1 MGPSSSIYIFQDVV
15 QSNTVS
21 TARLAGIIKVLA
33 NMSDYPVASG
43 QLQLPVVFVVFLVI
57 NKISPCQ
64 NLMQVFDQVFV
75 IINIWVFFCDV

>member
-1 MGPSSSIYIFQDVV
+1 MLMLMLIPMMTLMPRKESAEEKKLIHIIFQDVV

-43 QLQLPVVFVVFLVI
+43 QLQLPVVFVVF
-57 NKISPCQ
+57 
-64 NLMQVFDQVFV
+64 
-75 IINIWVFFCDV
+75 

>member
-1 MGPSSSIYIFQDVV
+1 MKLALIIYIFQDAV

>member
-1 MGPSSSIYIFQDVV
+1 MMMMKMRMTMKMRMMMMIYIFQDVV

-43 QLQLPVVFVVFLVI
+43 QLQLPVVFVVF
-57 NKISPCQ
+57 
-64 NLMQVFDQVFV
+64 
-75 IINIWVFFCDV
+75 

>member
-1 MGPSSSIYIFQDVV
+1 MKLALVIYIFQDAV

>member
-1 MGPSSSIYIFQDVV
+1 MKLALIIYIFQDAV

-21 TARLAGIIKVLA
+21 TARWAGIIKVLA

>member
-1 MGPSSSIYIFQDVV
+1 MKLALIIYIFQDAV

-43 QLQLPVVFVVFLVI
+43 QLQLLVVFVVFYVI
-57 NKISPCQ
+57 DKISPCQ
-64 NLMQVFDQVFV
+64 NLMQVFD
-75 IINIWVFFCDV
+75 